1 MQLHLATSPFFV
13 GADGATA
20 ALASRDA
27 ALQAWLALEEPTP
40 RAHLAQLLR
49 PDKSAHAARNLLR
62 QRRFILRVR
71 VGP

>member
-1 MQLHLATSPFFV
+1 MLLRLA
-13 GADGATA
+13 
-20 ALASRDA
+20 AS
-27 ALQAWLALEEPTP
+27 P

-49 PDKSAHAARNLLR
+49 PDKSAHAARNLLH